1 MIVWVQPA
9 QCFYA
14 TSRECDEGEQGILH
28 CSKPQALTVLELI
41 VDLLFWW
48 DLVLNFRTAY
58 IPKHARDRGYI
69 TTPKRLAL
77 NYLKGWR
84 VHSFAPRR
92 KGHRSKETPLPGGEE
107 DGGSCICSSTSGRNK
122 LRPTGPVDQV
132 SAANF
137 FRIFQLLFFVC
148 LLSHWVASAWFFAA
162 AWQYKGKDSDVDIY
176 EADEWDCNSW
186 SGCPWVMEEGIAN
199 ATLTTQYWTSMYW
212 AQLMLTSVSP
222 PVHAYTNL
230 ERGFVCTVALLG
242 AVVSAFLFGNVAV
255 LMQRFDLQSSRM
267 QDHMAQINLFLRFHD
282 VPKELST
289 RVRNNIEGLWK
300 LSSGWDTGALLSGLP
315 DCLVKDVQME
325 VHREMISSAKV
336 LHQCS
341 SNFVRALVRD
351 MCSVVFVMGDV
362 VMHANEENTLMCLI
376 QKGSVVQFPKA
387 ARSKRFVLSEG
398 DMFGCEHLIE
408 VAGDGMLGP
417 LLGEHAAGDA
427 GSIYKANSYLELCML
442 SLKKFHQLLECFP
455 EDRSTL
461 ARNIKERKAFR
472 ERSRIMTA
480 LVCADGDDARFLAH
494 DAGDLDGGDGSP
506 SSSPRG
512 GCCAENQQNGEE
524 KQWIVNPVSDGTEQN
539 GSMRTVRIADL
550 LVDSVDVGA
559 TQSKSP
565 CAFLD
570 NRIQKLEH
578 KMNMMASKLDRLL
591 NLLVDQDNAQDDAS
605 KHERSDN

>member
-1 MIVWVQPA
+1 MELSSVKHEKKTSFISQMFGQSEDTNDRRSLARSESWKLFIHDAFIPKLEIEEDLYESHTKNGEAIKELYPA
-9 QCFYA
+9 GWPWLVMNPASPYRRAWDFLILLFVVFSSFLLPFDICFYA

-77 NYLKGWR
+77 NYLKGWFLVDLMGSIPFDTIVR
-84 VHSFAPRR
+84 IFENWKVTQQSADFSFLKAFKLPRMFR
-92 KGHRSKETPLPGGEE
+92 T
-107 DGGSCICSSTSGRNK
+107 GRLMK
-122 LRPTGPVDQV
+122 QVDQV

-325 VHREMISSAKV
+325 VHRVRPIPPASA
-336 LHQCS
+336 
-341 SNFVRALVRD
+341 
-351 MCSVVFVMGDV
+351 
-362 VMHANEENTLMCLI
+362 
-376 QKGSVVQFPKA
+376 
-387 ARSKRFVLSEG
+387 
-398 DMFGCEHLIE
+398 EH
-408 VAGDGMLGP
+408 
-417 LLGEHAAGDA
+417 
-427 GSIYKANSYLELCML
+427 
-442 SLKKFHQLLECFP
+442 
-455 EDRSTL
+455 R
-461 ARNIKERKAFR
+461 R
-472 ERSRIMTA
+472 
-480 LVCADGDDARFLAH
+480 
-494 DAGDLDGGDGSP
+494 
-506 SSSPRG
+506 
-512 GCCAENQQNGEE
+512 
-524 KQWIVNPVSDGTEQN
+524 
-539 GSMRTVRIADL
+539 
-550 LVDSVDVGA
+550 
-559 TQSKSP
+559 
-565 CAFLD
+565 
-570 NRIQKLEH
+570 
-578 KMNMMASKLDRLL
+578 
-591 NLLVDQDNAQDDAS
+591 
-605 KHERSDN
+605 

>member
-48 DLVLNFRTAY
+48 DLVLNFRTAFLVDLMGS
-58 IPKHARDRGYI
+58 IPFDTIVRIFENWKVTQQSADFSFLKAFKLPRMFRTG
-69 TTPKRLAL
+69 RLM
-77 NYLKGWR
+77 KQ
-84 VHSFAPRR
+84 
-92 KGHRSKETPLPGGEE
+92 
-107 DGGSCICSSTSGRNK
+107 
-122 LRPTGPVDQV
+122 VDQV

-289 RVRNNIEGLWK
+289 RVRNNIE
-300 LSSGWDTGALLSGLP
+300 
-315 DCLVKDVQME
+315 
-325 VHREMISSAKV
+325 
-336 LHQCS
+336 
-341 SNFVRALVRD
+341 VRAPLPVTD
-351 MCSVVFVMGDV
+351 
-362 VMHANEENTLMCLI
+362 HT
-376 QKGSVVQFPKA
+376 
-387 ARSKRFVLSEG
+387 ARSLRRLAFLS
-398 DMFGCEHLIE
+398 
-408 VAGDGMLGP
+408 VAGP
-417 LLGEHAAGDA
+417 
-427 GSIYKANSYLELCML
+427 
-442 SLKKFHQLLECFP
+442 
-455 EDRSTL
+455 
-461 ARNIKERKAFR
+461 
-472 ERSRIMTA
+472 
-480 LVCADGDDARFLAH
+480 
-494 DAGDLDGGDGSP
+494 
-506 SSSPRG
+506 
-512 GCCAENQQNGEE
+512 
-524 KQWIVNPVSDGTEQN
+524 
-539 GSMRTVRIADL
+539 
-550 LVDSVDVGA
+550 
-559 TQSKSP
+559 
-565 CAFLD
+565 
-570 NRIQKLEH
+570 
-578 KMNMMASKLDRLL
+578 
-591 NLLVDQDNAQDDAS
+591 
-605 KHERSDN
+605 